1 MELKEY
7 HDNMASTF
15 RNSTL
20 LTPSEMQTLKSTRQ
34 KIQQELKEL
43 SRTYKGTKLAKE
55 YSISQDQESIL
66 TPAQAMY
73 NG

>member
-34 KIQQELKEL
+34 KVQQELK
-43 SRTYKGTKLAKE
+43 
-55 YSISQDQESIL
+55 
-66 TPAQAMY
+66 
-73 NG
+73 